1 MSHKTIT
8 TNAGRRHRERE
19 ALRSRE
25 QSRSVRD
32 IAPLPPMVNPKRRA
46 KARKSLRLFCETYFK
61 AKFPLDWATYHIK
74 IINRLQKIVT
84 QGGLAAIAAPRGSGK
99 STLTLVAAV
108 WALLYGYRRYVVL
121 VGANKA
127 EAQKLIDS
135 IKSALQNNK
144 LLYEDFPEITYPIIR
159 LNGSALLARGQLY
172 IGNLTNMSWG
182 SMELKLP
189 TITGSKASG
198 SRVMTSGI
206 FGAIR
211 GKNSETTEGETIR
224 PDLVLIDDPQTD
236 QSAKS
241 PTQIAKAEDV
251 INRTI
256 MGLAGPGVAIAVEM
270 AVTVIYQ
277 NDLADRY
284 LNTKIYP
291 QWNGLRYKM
300 LEKFPDNM
308 KLWEA
313 YGELRRE
320 GKNEAATEFYRN
332 NREEM
337 RKGAVVS
344 WEANY
349 TENELDA
356 LQYAMNLYIDDPV
369 SFASERQNEP
379 IELQAQNASVPA
391 KTVRSRLNGYNR
403 REVPLDT
410 YKVTAFIDVHDDILY
425 YCVTAWTDEFTGR
438 IIDYGTF
445 PEQTRKTFSKHDS
458 GLNTMK
464 LEFGGKKER
473 YIAMGI
479 EALVTDLL
487 SQNYEMEGDADGV
500 EPVKIDLLLIDS
512 GYMPDVIQMTL
523 QKIGQSNI
531 VRPSYGI
538 GIGAKKTPMNEWKS
552 KPKEQLH
559 LGHHWIENRSE
570 NWKFRR
576 VKIDTNYWKTQVHNA
591 FDLAITEE
599 GSLSLWGRNTEQH
612 RMFSEHVTAEKVQL
626 VEVGSRKV
634 HEWEPKPNLDNH
646 WFDTII
652 GCAVG
657 ASVCGIKLES
667 EKLNQQTKRR
677 TKNWS

>member
-1 MSHKTIT
+1 MVTKRT
-8 TNAGRRHRERE
+8 TLAAGNRHRERE

-32 IAPLPPMVNPKRRA
+32 IAPLPPIVNPKRRA
-46 KARKSLRLFCETYFK
+46 LSHRSLRLFCETYFK
-61 AKFPLDWATYHIK
+61 AKFPLAWATYHLK
-74 IINRLQKIVT
+74 IINRLEKIVT
-84 QGGLAAIAAPRGSGK
+84 SGGLAAIAAPRGSGK

-108 WALLYGYRRYVVL
+108 WALVYGYRRYVVL
-121 VGANKA
+121 VGANKT
-127 EAQKLIDS
+127 EAQKLLDA

-144 LLYEDFPEITYPIIR
+144 LLFEDFPEITYPIFR

-182 SMELKLP
+182 SMLLTLP

-198 SRVMTSGI
+198 SRVMSSGI

-224 PDLVLIDDPQTD
+224 PDLILIDDPQTD
-236 QSAKS
+236 QMAKS

-256 MGLAGPGVAIAVEM
+256 FGLAGPGVSIAIAM
-270 AVTVIYQ
+270 TVTVIQ
-277 NDLADRY
+277 QGDLSDRY
-284 LNTKIYP
+284 LNVKIYP

-300 LEKFPDNM
+300 LEQFPDDM
-308 KLWEA
+308 KLWEEYA
-313 YGELRRE
+313 EFRRA
-320 GKNEAATEFYRN
+320 GKNSDAAEFYRN
-332 NREEM
+332 NREAM

-344 WEANY
+344 WEANF
-349 TENELDA
+349 TENEIDA
-356 LQYAMNLYIDDPV
+356 LQYAMNLYIDDPL
-369 SFASERQNEP
+369 SFSSERQNEP
-379 IELQAQNASVPA
+379 IELQSQDAAVPA
-391 KTVRSRLNGYNR
+391 KTVRSRLNGYKHR
-403 REVPLDT
+403 VVPMDT
-410 YKVTAFIDVHDDILY
+410 YKVTGFIDIHDNLLY

-445 PEQTRKTFSKHDS
+445 PEQHRKTFSLHDS

-473 YIAMGI
+473 YVAMGI

-487 SQNYEMEGDADGV
+487 SQNYEMDGDADGV

-512 GYMPDVIQMTL
+512 GYMPDVIRMTL

-531 VRPSYGI
+531 VRPSYGR
-538 GIGAKKTPMNEWKS
+538 GVGAKIPPMNEWKS

-559 LGHHWIENRSE
+559 LGHHWVENRSE
-570 NWKFRR
+570 NWKYRCI
-576 VKIDTNYWKTQVHNA
+576 KIDTNYWKSHVHNA
-591 FDLAITEE
+591 FDLAVTEE
-599 GSLSLWGRNTEQH
+599 GSLSLWGRNAEQH
-612 RMFSEHVTAEKVQL
+612 RMFSEHITAEKVQL

-634 HEWEPKPNLDNH
+634 HEWQPKPNQDNH
-646 WFDTII
+646 WFDTLV

-667 EKLNQQTKRR
+667 EKQNQQKRR